1 MKTRQEIEQEIIELT
16 KQLRNYAEDI
26 KGEVSTRVESVKGR
40 LIGSKLDLVHKG
52 DYRYFSIRGLNDKIR
67 QFYNYNN
74 MDDVLT
80 TLDKVE
86 FDVEQLLVF
95 ASYVERLDEH
105 FKGKYEDFNYRIEDN
120 VMTVDMTRYEGYYRV
135 IVVSTF
141 TINKDATVDL
151 TVVVRYGLDT
161 VMCVE
166 KKIVS
171 DDIEFTV
178 TNELTTSGYDVL
190 VGYTMFTTTIENVR
204 LETFVEEILKVVKAT
219 EGADN
224 FVIKLTKD
232 FD

>member
-1 MKTRQEIEQEIIELT
+1 MKTRQEIEQEIIELK
-16 KQLRNYAEDI
+16 KQLREYEVDI
-26 KGEVSTRVESVKGR
+26 KDEVNTRVEKVKRR
-40 LIGSKLDLVHKG
+40 LVSSQLDLVYKG

-74 MDDVLT
+74 MDDVLI

-86 FDVEQLLVF
+86 FDVEQLLMF
-95 ASYVERLDEH
+95 ASYVEMLDEH
-105 FKGKYEDFNYRIEDN
+105 FKGTYEDFNYRIEDN

-135 IVVSTF
+135 LVVSTF
-141 TINKDATVDL
+141 TINKDSTVDL
-151 TVVVRYGLDT
+151 TVVVRYGLNT

-166 KKIVS
+166 KKILS

-178 TNELTTSGYDVL
+178 TNELTTSGYDTL
-190 VGYTMFTTTIENVR
+190 VGYTMFTTTIENVK

-224 FVIKLTKD
+224 FVTRLVAD

>member
-1 MKTRQEIEQEIIELT
+1 MKTRQEIEQEIIELK
-16 KQLRNYAEDI
+16 KQLRNYDADIED
-26 KGEVSTRVESVKGR
+26 EVNTRFEKAKGR
-40 LIGSKLDLVHKG
+40 LVGSKLDLVHKG
-52 DYRYFSIRGLNDKIR
+52 DYRYFSIRGLGDKIR

-74 MDDVLT
+74 LEDVLT
-80 TLDKVE
+80 TLDNVE
-86 FDVEQLLVF
+86 FDVDRLLVF
-95 ASYVERLDEH
+95 ASYVEMLDEH
-105 FKGKYEDFNYRIEDN
+105 FKGQYEDFNYRIEDN

-135 IVVSTF
+135 VVVSTF
-141 TINKDATVDL
+141 TINKDATIDL

-166 KKIVS
+166 KEIVS
-171 DDIEFTV
+171 DGIEFTV

-224 FVIKLTKD
+224 FVVRLIKD